1 MISILIT
8 AVQII
13 STVLIMIVIVDV
25 FLSYV
30 LSPYHPLR
38 ATLDK
43 WVNPMLIPIRKLL
56 PRFSIDFSPIILIL
70 IIQVIEYVLVS
81 LLIRLV

>member
-1 MISILIT
+1 MISILVT

-43 WVNPMLIPIRKLL
+43 WVNPLLTPIRKLL
-56 PRFSIDFSPIILIL
+56 PRFSIDFSPVVLIL
-70 IIQVIEYVLVS
+70 VIQVIEYLLVS